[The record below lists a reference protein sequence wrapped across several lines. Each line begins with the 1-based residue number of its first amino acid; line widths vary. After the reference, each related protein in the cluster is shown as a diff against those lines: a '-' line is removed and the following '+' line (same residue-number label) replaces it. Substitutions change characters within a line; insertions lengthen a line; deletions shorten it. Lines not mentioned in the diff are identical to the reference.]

1 MAHFKKGQYPAECTP
16 QPFCKFELAEIK
28 EVMGS
33 TYGEKCL
40 PFHLPKN
47 IRTYIYYGG
56 LGIKTSFQKHLL
68 LPSGYPRPLSTSLQ
82 NKNQG

>member
-47 IRTYIYYGG
+47 IRTYIYI
-56 LGIKTSFQKHLL
+56 LWWPWNKNIFSKTSASTFR
-68 LPSGYPRPLSTSLQ
+68 LPPSPLNLTP
-82 NKNQG
+82 K